1 MEPQLATSG
10 IAHVW
15 TQGDWVTRAV
25 ALLLLAMSLASWVV
39 ILVKALGLRQAA
51 AQARALPA
59 FWQAGAYPNG
69 LAHLGADAP
78 NHFRQLALAA
88 QA

>member
-1 MEPQLATSG
+1 MNAETGLLSL
-10 IAHVW
+10 W

-25 ALLLLAMSLASWVV
+25 ALLLLVMSLASWVV

-59 FWQAGAYPNG
+59 FVMV
-69 LAHLGADAP
+69 
-78 NHFRQLALAA
+78 FR
-88 QA
+88 